1 MFFSIL
7 FFLFS
12 FSGPQIW
19 VSGQSARPARW
30 FSCLFLSGPVF
41 TGVLCLCFMSCP
53 PPRLSRLPVV
63 GLTSRS
69 SCRVSSSVFPALCTC
84 GLGCDSCAL
93 RQTRPGSGSW
103 WLSSRAPVWPEL
115 CRPALL
121 GWTPDVVRFASLGV
135 GCFCDPKS
143 SPSFGASGNHVS
155 RTLFWSTFLSVGIGF
170 RCCDL
175 SARLLQPAVLVAG
188 GGGLCRSSASTR
200 DMACQ
205 PRQGGR
211 LPDAC
216 CPARPVRACHP
227 WRPPPA
233 VPWWGDRSCL
243 DGPWL
248 DSWVLKGCCQPP
260 TQRGRGL
267 LCFLQA
273 HVPCLHS

>member
-188 GGGLCRSSASTR
+188 GGGVSAGHLPPPGTWRVSLGRAADCPMPAAPPGLSVPVIRGDPLQLCRGGGTEAAWMVLGWTR
-200 DMACQ
+200 
-205 PRQGGR
+205 G
-211 LPDAC
+211 
-216 CPARPVRACHP
+216 
-227 WRPPPA
+227 
-233 VPWWGDRSCL
+233 
-243 DGPWL
+243 
-248 DSWVLKGCCQPP
+248 
-260 TQRGRGL
+260 
-267 LCFLQA
+267 F
-273 HVPCLHS
+273 